1 MSATPHTSETP
12 DAPGPDLHAAGLRA
26 ERLDEFLQRALDED
40 HVAEDVTTAA
50 LVPASHQA
58 TADLIVKAPG
68 VVCGL
73 DIAARVLALV
83 DPTLRV
89 DLRAEDGERV
99 GAGALVL
106 RVEGPAGSILRAERT
121 LLNVMQRLSGVATL
135 TAAFVEATMATGAGI
150 YDTRKTT
157 PGWRALEK
165 YAVRCGGGHNH
176 RMDLADA
183 AMVKENHL
191 RAAYGATGPDAIT
204 QAVRTLLAEVPDPL
218 VIYVEAENQ
227 AELEAAVSAAGAQA
241 ARLVVMLDDFE
252 FGDIRR
258 AVNWLRAQPIPH
270 AVLEVT
276 GGVTLDSVEALAAT
290 GVRRLST
297 GALTHSAPAL
307 DMSLKIRP
315 TTTASRRG

>member
-1 MSATPHTSETP
+1 MSADPETTEPP
-12 DAPGPDLHAAGLRA
+12 DATARLEEAGLLA
-26 ERLDEFLQRALDED
+26 ERVDAFLQRALDED
-40 HVAEDVTTAA
+40 HAATDVTTGA
-50 LVPASHQA
+50 LVPASKEA
-58 TADLIVKAPG
+58 TAELTVKAPG

-73 DIAARVLALV
+73 DLAARVLHLV
-83 DPTLRV
+83 DRTLRV
-89 DLRAEDGERV
+89 TSLAEDGETV
-99 GAGALVL
+99 GAATVVL

-135 TAAFVEATMATGAGI
+135 TAAFVEATMATGVGI

-165 YAVRCGGGHNH
+165 YAVRCGGGRNH

-191 RAAYGATGPDAIT
+191 RAAYGTTGPEAIGK
-204 QAVRTLLAEVPDPL
+204 AVRTLLVEVPDPL

-227 AELEAAVSAAGAQA
+227 VELEAAFAAAGPLA
-241 ARLVVMLDDFE
+241 ARLVVMLDDFDI
-252 FGDIRR
+252 GDIRR
-258 AVNWLRAQPIPH
+258 AVNWLRAQPAPH
-270 AVLEVT
+270 PVLEVT

-307 DMSLKIRP
+307 DMSLKILP
-315 TTTASRRG
+315 TTRA